1 MQSLSQIRNLFLS
14 LSLCALL
21 PQATGA
27 QTPAPA
33 MQTPFQLP
41 LTDKTTAQAVLL
53 PTLNGQAFLVYAT
66 PTGRLGLWTMSQTN
80 PTPPPEPQPIPPPTP
95 PNVLPPLPDWI
106 IPGNAARDRTCKGR
120 CRWK

>member
-1 MQSLSQIRNLFLS
+1 MQSHSKIRFTGLGVG
-14 LSLCALL
+14 LCALL
-21 PQATGA
+21 AAAAHA

-33 MQTPFQLP
+33 LQTPFSLP

-66 PTGRLGLWTMSQTN
+66 PTGRLGLWTMSPTT
-80 PTPPPEPQPIPPPTP
+80 PTPPPEPQPQPPPQP

-106 IPGNAARDRTCKGR
+106 IPGNARQDRTCKGR

>member
-53 PTLNGQAFLVYAT
+53 PTLDGRAFLVYAT
-66 PTGRLGLWTMSQTN
+66 KTGSLGLWTMSQTN